1 MSRRGVIPLSWT
13 LDHCGPLTWTV
24 EDAAIMLQAIAGY
37 DPGDPT
43 TSRAPVPD
51 YSSSLTEDIK

>member
-1 MSRRGVIPLSWT
+1 
-13 LDHCGPLTWTV
+13 
-24 EDAAIMLQAIAGY
+24 MLQAIAGY